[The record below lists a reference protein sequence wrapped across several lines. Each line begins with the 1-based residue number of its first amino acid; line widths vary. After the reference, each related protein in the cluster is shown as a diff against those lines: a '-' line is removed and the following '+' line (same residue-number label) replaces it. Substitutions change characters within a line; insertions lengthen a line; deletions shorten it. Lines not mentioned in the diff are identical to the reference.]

1 MLVDTIL
8 STFYIKIKMNI
19 SELKQNLQQ
28 IIYLRDEIVESKKE
42 TRFGYSLKEYLEQF
56 RYKLI
61 IVDHG
66 ERDKFWCPRHVA
78 TQKLDSLSDLS
89 LDEFNSAYS
98 KNKTKLLSIINR
110 YIKEMKLGF
119 IQHDLEINRNTLD
132 KY

>member
-61 IVDHG
+61 IVAHG

-110 YIKEMKLGF
+110 YIKEMKFGF